1 MRIFLLVSLLLSGII
16 TMQAGENSKPRLL
29 DNNRNNLPVL
39 LKWEEASRKPYLDFN
54 FLAEESNG
62 AYRTNQEIAAYIA
75 AYPEMLKQDAVA
87 EKVKA
92 RYPQVFQEA
101 MKQKEMQQQ
110 ERLVQKRQAVNNK

>member
-1 MRIFLLVSLLLSGII
+1 MRIFLLVSILLAGII
-16 TMQAGENSKPRLL
+16 TIQAGENSKPRLL
-29 DNNRNNLPVL
+29 DNNRNNLPVQ

-62 AYRTNQEIAAYIA
+62 AYRSNQEIAAYIA

-92 RYPQVFQEA
+92 LYPQVFQEA
-101 MKQKEMQQQ
+101 MKQNEMQQQ
-110 ERLVQKRQAVNNK
+110 ERLVQKKTSSQQ